1 MENHEQTPERW
12 ARYWARRYAWALE
25 GRPWLDMDDL
35 ASAAMLGILA
45 AQATYEPD
53 RGSWATYS
61 AYFIRKEVRA
71 LLGIRDGSM
80 PPCTLSLDD
89 PITNE
94 DGESAGT
101 HLDQLPDNTLPDADA
116 GPILDDLKR
125 DVRAAVDDLPERQR
139 TVVQRW
145 QLEGGTQAQAAAVLG
160 ITPQRA
166 QQLWIRARRTLA
178 RDKRLRQYADIE
190 ERTPYFVKVGPER
203 FASTHTSAVEHAVLW
218 RLRHQ
223 AGRLDTRRATQ

>member
-1 MENHEQTPERW
+1 MEKHDQSPERW

-45 AQATYEPD
+45 AREAYEPD
-53 RGSWATYS
+53 RGSWATFS
-61 AYFIRKEVRA
+61 AYYIRKEIRA
-71 LLGIRDGSM
+71 LLGIRDGSIA
-80 PPCTLSLDD
+80 PCVLSLDD
-89 PITNE
+89 PIANG
-94 DGESAGT
+94 DGDVT
-101 HLDQLPDNTLPDADA
+101 HLDQLPDDALPDADA
-116 GPILDDLKR
+116 GAILDDLKR
-125 DVRAAVDDLPERQR
+125 DVRAAVDDLPDRQR

-145 QLEGGTQAQAAAVLG
+145 QLDGGTQAQAAALLG

-178 RDKRLRQYADIE
+178 RDKRLRQYADLE
-190 ERTPYFVKVGPER
+190 ERTPYYVKVGPIR

-223 AGRLDTRRATQ
+223 AGHLDHQRA